1 MRRIAQ
7 IVLAAIFILLVA
19 TPSSAQFRPCPYF
32 SAGWSKQFS
41 GSAITS
47 VLYDQQT
54 LLMYIIFQSVNAS
67 VFANVPL
74 GVMQGFMNTQDPVG
88 YYSGFVLPSYH
99 ALLLSQTNNCPML
112 FEDGVTYVWTD

>member
-1 MRRIAQ
+1 MGRGVK
-7 IVLAAIFILLVA
+7 IVLAAVFTLLAA
-19 TPSSAQFRPCPYF
+19 TPSFSQFRPCPYF
-32 SAGWSKQFS
+32 SAGWSKQFA

-88 YYSGFVLPSYH
+88 YYSSFVLPSYH

-112 FEDGVTYVWTD
+112 FEDGVTYIWSD